1 MGSPTMTLATY
12 NRYVD
17 SATDAS
23 KIERWSEQHGSLV
36 VGDQVLYW
44 KEELKRKPFR
54 AKGRHRK
61 QNPRGGVFFLGRFR
75 IPRKPAKVRTW
86 FRLFGGWR

>member
-1 MGSPTMTLATY
+1 MTLATY

-17 SATDAS
+17 SATGAN

-44 KEELKRKPFR
+44 KEDFKRKPFR
-54 AKGRHRK
+54 AKGKHRLET
-61 QNPRGGVFFLGRFR
+61 QAFFLRRLR
-75 IPRKPAKVRTW
+75 IPRKHLLFHKLV
-86 FRLFGGWR
+86 RLFGVR

>member
-1 MGSPTMTLATY
+1 MTLAIF

-17 SATDAS
+17 NATGVS
-23 KIERWSEQHGSLV
+23 RIGCSCEQPGVLV

-44 KEELKRKPFR
+44 REDMKRKPFK
-54 AKGRHRK
+54 AKGKHRQIK
-61 QNPRGGVFFLGRFR
+61 ARRVFFRGLFP
-75 IPRKPAKVRTW
+75 IPRKHSLFHKW

>member
-1 MGSPTMTLATY
+1 MTLATY

-17 SATDAS
+17 NATGAN
-23 KIERWSEQHGSLV
+23 KIERWSEQHGVLV

-44 KEELKRKPFR
+44 KEDIKRKPFK

-61 QNPRGGVFFLGRFR
+61 EGRAFFLGRFR
-75 IPRKPAKVRTW
+75 IPRKHLLFHKLV
-86 FRLFGGWR
+86 RLFGVR

>member
-1 MGSPTMTLATY
+1 MTLAIF

-17 SATDAS
+17 SATGVNKTKCS
-23 KIERWSEQHGSLV
+23 CEQPGSLV

-44 KEELKRKPFR
+44 KEDLKRKPFR

-61 QNPRGGVFFLGRFR
+61 QNPRGGAFFLGRFR

-86 FRLFGGWR
+86 FRLFGGW

>member
-1 MGSPTMTLATY
+1 MASPTMTLATY

-17 SATDAS
+17 NATDAN
-23 KIERWSEQHGSLV
+23 KIERWSEQPGVLL

-44 KEELKRKPFR
+44 SEDLKRKPFK

-61 QNPRGGVFFLGRFR
+61 IEGAFFRGIFR
-75 IPRKPAKVRTW
+75 IPRKQSLFHKW
-86 FRLFGGWR
+86 FRLFGGWL

>member
-1 MGSPTMTLATY
+1 MTLATY

-23 KIERWSEQHGSLV
+23 RIERWSEQHGSLV

-44 KEELKRKPFR
+44 KEDMKRKPFK
-54 AKGRHRK
+54 AKGRHRLET
-61 QNPRGGVFFLGRFR
+61 RGFFLGRFR
-75 IPRKPAKVRTW
+75 IPRKHSLFHKLN
-86 FRLFGGWR
+86 RLFGIR